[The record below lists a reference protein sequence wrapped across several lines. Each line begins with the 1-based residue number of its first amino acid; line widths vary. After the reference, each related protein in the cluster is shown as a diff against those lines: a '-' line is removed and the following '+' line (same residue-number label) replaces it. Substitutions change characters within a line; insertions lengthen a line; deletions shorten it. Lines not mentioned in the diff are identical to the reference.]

1 MDNTYTPTPVD
12 TSDII
17 LDSDFIDLIEL
28 MAENVHDLWAQQRI
42 SDGWKFGNTR
52 NDAKKEH
59 PCLVPYFQ
67 LSDSEKEYDRI
78 SAIET
83 IKLILKLGYKIT
95 K

>member
-42 SDGWKFGNTR
+42 SEGWKFGNTR

>member
-1 MDNTYTPTPVD
+1 MDSTYTPKPVD
-12 TSDII
+12 TSDVE
-17 LDSDFIDLIEL
+17 LTDDLLQLTEQ
-28 MAENVHDLWAQQRI
+28 MAENVHELWAKQRI
-42 SDGWKFGNTR
+42 SEGWKFGNTR
-52 NDAKKEH
+52 DDAKKEH

>member
-1 MDNTYTPTPVD
+1 MDRTYTPNPVD

-17 LDSDFIDLIEL
+17 LDSDLIDLIEL
-28 MAENVHDLWAQQRI
+28 MAENIHDLWAKQRI
-42 SDGWKFGNTR
+42 ADGWKFGNTR
-52 NDAKKEH
+52 DDTKKEH

-67 LSDSEKEYDRI
+67 LPEQEKVYDRL
-78 SAIET
+78 SSIET